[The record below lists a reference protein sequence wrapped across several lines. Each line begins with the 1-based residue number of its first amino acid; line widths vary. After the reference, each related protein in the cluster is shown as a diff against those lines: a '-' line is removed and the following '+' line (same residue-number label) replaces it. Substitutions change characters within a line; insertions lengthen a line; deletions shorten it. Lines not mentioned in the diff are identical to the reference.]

1 MRTGQWIARLA
12 GLVIAGGITSSVPAA
27 QLVVGQVAPLTGI
40 DASQG
45 RAYAAGMLLH
55 FNAVNKAGGVNGNTF
70 TLARRD
76 DAGRPDETLTQTR
89 ALLAEDK
96 PVVLAGYFG
105 SRNIAQL
112 ISAGVFERERI
123 VLVGFRATE
132 LNLEAPQLYGVRATL
147 RDELARI
154 TAHLATVGITRLGLF
169 HENGSG
175 AAPLIAA
182 AQEAAAN
189 AKARIVQ
196 TAGYDTGTN
205 RVSAAA
211 DAMLQAAPQAIIMI
225 ASGGAASNFVEKYR
239 SAGGTAQL
247 FAHSGADIEQM
258 SKRLSEEQMQG
269 IAIAQVTPSPYKMTN
284 RLSKEFNDIAATAG
298 AQDVPISYA
307 MMEGFIA
314 AKVIVEAAR
323 RQGARVTREGF
334 ASALDGLE
342 SYDLGGYVI
351 GFRPGM
357 RNGSR
362 FVEMTIISGNGRIRQ

>member
-12 GLVIAGGITSSVPAA
+12 GLVIAGGITSSVLAA

-76 DAGRPDETLTQTR
+76 DAGRPDETLSQTR

-132 LNLEAPQLYGVRATL
+132 LNLDAPQLYGVRATL

-196 TAGYDTGTN
+196 TAGYDTGTS

-334 ASALDGLE
+334 APALDGLE
-342 SYDLGGYVI
+342 SLDLGGYVI

>member
-1 MRTGQWIARLA
+1 MRTAQWIARLA

-76 DAGRPDETLTQTR
+76 DAGRPDETLSQTR

-132 LNLEAPQLYGVRATL
+132 LNLDAPQLYGVRATL

-284 RLSKEFNDIAATAG
+284 RLSKEFNDVAATAG

-323 RQGARVTREGF
+323 RQGTRVTREGF

-342 SYDLGGYVI
+342 SLDLGGYVI